1 MEQINHSHL
10 LNKADRIGISFYLH
24 TVKQEY
30 SAHYKILVQLCT
42 YLKENNNIMSWI
54 QNFLYRSSEHALI
67 SKCT

>member
-30 SAHYKILVQLCT
+30 SAHYKILEQLCT
-42 YLKENNNIMSWI
+42 YLKEINNIMSWI
-54 QNFLYRSSEHALI
+54 QKF
-67 SKCT
+67 